1 MKKFTLGICAF
12 VLSLSLVWSPRVR
25 ADAVTDWNAHAA
37 ITMCGLTPPHESRLY
52 AMMHLAIH
60 DALNTINRRF
70 HPYVLDMQGPSGA
83 SAEAAVAT
91 AAHDVLVPA
100 LKQLVPVFYQI
111 PAIQDCI
118 AGKDG
123 VIASVEADYAA
134 ALDGIPEGAPK
145 TQGIAIGHAAAAVI
159 LALRVVDGSD
169 TLLLDFD
176 YPQGTHPGEYRFTP
190 EAPFAVV
197 PGWGD
202 VTPFVLHDSAQ
213 FRPGPP
219 YAVTSPKY
227 TADFNEVKSLGAR
240 VGSTR
245 TAEQTQIALF
255 WLESPPSQWNRIAR
269 TISEAAG
276 LDMWENARLFALLN
290 MALADGNIGTAETK
304 YHYNYWRPQTAIQT
318 AETDGNP
325 DTIADLTW
333 VPLGPEPPIP
343 EYDSAHSVVGGAAAQ
358 VLLRFFEANEVSFSA
373 CSLTLPLPEEQCG
386 GSSEVRRVF
395 SSFTAAADENG
406 VSRIYVGYHFRK
418 AVEEGIAHG
427 RKIGNR
433 AVNLFLRPVH

>member
-1 MKKFTLGICAF
+1 M
-12 VLSLSLVWSPRVR
+12 W
-25 ADAVTDWNAHAA
+25 ADAVTDWNANAA
-37 ITMCGLTPPHESRLY
+37 ITTCGVSPPHESRLY
-52 AMMHLAIH
+52 AMMHIAIH

-70 HPYVLDMQGPSGA
+70 HPYVLDMQGLSGA

-91 AAHDVLVPA
+91 AAHDVLVSA
-100 LKQLVPVFYQI
+100 LKQLVPVFNQL
-111 PAIQDCI
+111 PAVQECI
-118 AGKDG
+118 D
-123 VIASVEADYAA
+123 ASVASIEADYTT
-134 ALDGIPEGAPK
+134 ALDGIPEGPPK
-145 TQGIAIGHAAAAVI
+145 RQGVVIGHEAAAVI
-159 LALRVVDGSD
+159 LALRVADGSD

-176 YPQGTHPGEYRFTP
+176 YPQGTKPGEYRFTP
-190 EAPFAVV
+190 EAPFAFV
-197 PGWGD
+197 PGWGN

-255 WLESPPSQWNRIAR
+255 WVESPQLQWNRIAR
-269 TISEAAG
+269 TVSESAG
-276 LDMWENARLFALLN
+276 LDMWEHARLFALLN
-290 MALADGNIGTAETK
+290 MALADGNIGTGETK
-304 YHYNYWRPQTAIQT
+304 YHYKYWRPQTAIQT

-333 VPLGPEPPIP
+333 VPLGPEPPVP
-343 EYDSAHSVVGGAAAQ
+343 EYDSAHSVAGGAAAQ
-358 VLLRFFEANEVSFSA
+358 VLKRFFETNEVSFST
-373 CSLTLPLPEEQCG
+373 CSTTLPLPEEQCG
-386 GSSEVRRVF
+386 GSQEVRHAF
-395 SSFTAAADENG
+395 SSFTQAADENG

-418 AVEEGIAHG
+418 AVKEGIAHG

-433 AVNLFLRPVH
+433 AVNHFLRQMP

>member
-1 MKKFTLGICAF
+1 MQKFTLGICAF
-12 VLSLSLVWSPRVR
+12 VLSLSLGWSPRVQ
-25 ADAVTDWNAHAA
+25 ADVVTDWNANTA
-37 ITMCGLTPPHESRLY
+37 ITTCGLTPPHESRLY

-70 HPYVLDMQGPSGA
+70 RPYVLDMQGPSGA

-91 AAHDVLVPA
+91 AARDVLVPA
-100 LKQLVPVFYQI
+100 LKQLVPVFSQI

-118 AGKDG
+118 AGANG
-123 VIASVEADYAA
+123 VIASIEADYAA
-134 ALDGIPEGAPK
+134 ALADIPEGAPK

-159 LALRVVDGSD
+159 LALRVADGSD
-169 TLLLDFD
+169 TLLLDFN
-176 YPQGTHPGEYRFTP
+176 YPQGTQPGEYRFTP

-245 TAEQTQIALF
+245 TVDQTQIALF
-255 WLESPPSQWNRIAR
+255 WLESPLSQWNRIAR
-269 TISEAAG
+269 TVSESAG
-276 LDMWENARLFALLN
+276 RDMWEHARLFALLN

-318 AETDGNP
+318 ADDDGNP
-325 DTIADLTW
+325 DTMADSTW

-343 EYDSAHSVVGGAAAQ
+343 EYDSAHSVAGGAAAQ
-358 VLLRFFEANEVSFSA
+358 VLQGFFETNTVSFSA
-373 CSLTLPLPEEQCG
+373 CSTTLPLPEEQCG
-386 GSSEVRRVF
+386 GSSEVRRAF

-418 AVEEGIAHG
+418 AVEEGIKHG

-433 AVNLFLRPVH
+433 AVNSFLRPVD